1 MSDRPQTSQLVE
13 QIMKDPL
20 LLQKLRDRV
29 YELLL
34 EDIRYQSERT
44 THPRRYR

>member
-1 MSDRPQTSQLVE
+1 MSDSINPLVE
-13 QIMKDPL
+13 QVLRDPL

-34 EDIRYQSERT
+34 EDLRIQSERT
-44 THPRRYR
+44 TYDRRY

>member
-1 MSDRPQTSQLVE
+1 MNDPPQSQLVE
-13 QIMKDPL
+13 QIMRDPL

-34 EDIRYQSERT
+34 EDIRHQSERT
-44 THPRRYR
+44 THSGRHY